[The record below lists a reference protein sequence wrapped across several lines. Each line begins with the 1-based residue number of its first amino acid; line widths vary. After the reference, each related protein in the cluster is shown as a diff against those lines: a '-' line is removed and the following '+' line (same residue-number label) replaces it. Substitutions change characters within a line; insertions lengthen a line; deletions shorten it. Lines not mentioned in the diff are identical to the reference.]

1 MTNNAAIPS
10 AAPLFGGSLI
20 VAIDLGEAIVMTV
33 MAAEDAARC
42 GLIDAAGF
50 ADLPPMSGEALK
62 DEDAYLDWLAE
73 RWGYN
78 DRDERLDAVTSHC
91 GRS

>member
-1 MTNNAAIPS
+1 MTTNAANAS

-20 VAIDLGEAIVMTV
+20 VAIDLGEAIVMTI

-42 GLIDAAGF
+42 GLIDAAALG
-50 ADLPPMSGEALK
+50 DLPPVPSEALN

-78 DRDERLDAVTSHC
+78 DGDVRLDAVTSHF